1 MTRYYSTQRPFGPG
15 TYPRQD
21 GTESIVN
28 FDGPT
33 FCEEIGREAWGYI
46 EYARPIET
54 HQAHEYELTRAGTS
68 GRVIVGTDDHGKLC
82 AFMEA
87 TGDGYKVRQLEKMLA
102 HETSETDE
110 HYGAR
115 LSHWWGDTNTLTIDA
130 GGLRALIKYYSEH
143 DTDLE
148 GRKAE

>member
-1 MTRYYSTQRPFGPG
+1 MRYYSTQRPFGPG

-21 GTESIVN
+21 GAETIVN

-54 HQAHEYELTRAGTS
+54 HLAHEYELTRGGTS
-68 GRVIVGTDDHGKLC
+68 GKVIAGTDENGNPC
-82 AFMEA
+82 AFIVY
-87 TGDGYKVRQLEKMLA
+87 GDEYKVKQLEIMLA
-102 HETSETDE
+102 HETSETDT

-115 LSHWWGDTNTLTIDA
+115 LSHWWGDAKDLTIDA

-143 DTDLE
+143 DTQLGNKEDIT
-148 GRKAE
+148 